1 MNKIWMVLAALSI
14 LAAACGGDDSANEPT
29 ETPAADNDAQA
40 AADGGAETSDD
51 SAQAD
56 EPVPADDP
64 EPEDEPEPTEP
75 DPPADEPQAPAA
87 PAEGATVS
95 LNGEELVLEDAVV
108 CITINDA
115 IGGSFTNADRTLS
128 LDIDLPPP
136 DWETSGDDWPAP
148 SIRLD
153 DERNETAEQ
162 SWRAGGEVL
171 ASYSETP
178 AGVAVTTWEFADR
191 SASGTATV
199 VELNALTTGD
209 PTAVTEMAFTVS
221 CGE

>member
-1 MNKIWMVLAALSI
+1 MKKIWMLAAALAM
-14 LAAACGGDDSANEPT
+14 LAAACGGDDSATDPA
-29 ETPAADNDAQA
+29 ETPTADNEAQEA
-40 AADGGAETSDD
+40 TDGDAETSDG
-51 SAQAD
+51 STQTE
-56 EPVPADDP
+56 EPAPA
-64 EPEDEPEPTEP
+64 DEPEPDDEAEP
-75 DPPADEPQAPAA
+75 AEADPPADEPEAPVA

-95 LNGEELVLEDAVV
+95 LNGEELVLENAVV

-115 IGGSFTNADRTLS
+115 IGGSFANADRTLS

-153 DERNETAEQ
+153 DERNDAAQQ

-171 ASYSETP
+171 ASYSDTP
-178 AGVAVTTWEFADR
+178 AEVAVAAWEVADR

-209 PTAVTEMAFTVS
+209 PSAVTEMTFTVS